1 MDGDGKQNWC
11 FMVSKLRLH
20 GTMQQGLCVYTCV
33 ISNIFLQTFFDTLNW
48 WTKKFVSPGSPQGAP
63 IKEEI

>member
-20 GTMQQGLCVYTCV
+20 GTMQQGLCFYTYV
-33 ISNIFLQTFFDTLNW
+33 ISKILSQIFSDTLNG
-48 WTKKFVSPGSPQGAP
+48 WTKKFSPPGSPQEAP
-63 IKEEI
+63 IKVIE